1 MLGSPVTHSSP
12 LSPLLQPQH
21 SGGPGCPYLAGPGGP
36 HIRCQCRQPSVC
48 RKGGK
53 SQSGLQAGVQA
64 AKPRRRPLEVMEE
77 LGTRV
82 GLSPEGAA
90 QRPSSH
96 SSPGRPPEL
105 ALPCW
110 CPAHFTCLPGTMGL
124 PTCHY
129 YLQSAHL
136 AGTST
141 LLLLFLVYY
150 LLNAYSEPRTLL
162 SSFSGIVQ

>member
-1 MLGSPVTHSSP
+1 MWLKSCWGGRRMLGSPVTHSSP

-96 SSPGRPPEL
+96 SSPGRPPESAWPTSHTCVPEL
-105 ALPCW
+105 QRLRA
-110 CPAHFTCLPGTMGL
+110 CPSVFMTCKVHT
-124 PTCHY
+124 
-129 YLQSAHL
+129 
-136 AGTST
+136 
-141 LLLLFLVYY
+141 
-150 LLNAYSEPRTLL
+150 
-162 SSFSGIVQ
+162 